1 MRTIAAVIAVAAS
14 VLAGCGQEQQDSV
27 ATPPETTGVPTST
40 TTLAATTAP
49 NTTTAPKTTTAT
61 GTAVKIGGSPYG
73 EMLFAV
79 NDQAIYLFDEEK
91 TSKPECYGACA
102 KAWPP
107 VLTDGRPRAVKG
119 VDAAMLGTVKRTD
132 GTTQVTYNDHP
143 LYFYADEA
151 PGEVKCHNVDHA
163 GGLWYVVQPNGDEIG
178 RAHV

>member
-14 VLAGCGQEQQDSV
+14 VLAGCGGQEHQDTV
-27 ATPPETTGVPTST
+27 ATPSEATSVPTST
-40 TTLAATTAP
+40 TAPAA
-49 NTTTAPKTTTAT
+49 TTAPKTTTAAAT

-73 EMLFAV
+73 EMLFAE

-91 TSKPECYGACA
+91 TGKPECYGACA

-107 VLTDGRPRAVKG
+107 VLTDGRPQAVKG
-119 VDAAMLGTVKRTD
+119 VDAAMLGTVERTD
-132 GTTQVTYNDHP
+132 GTTQVTYHDHP

-163 GGLWYVVQPNGDEIG
+163 GGLWYVVQPDGN
-178 RAHV
+178 AAPA